1 MHIKEIKSYLYFDAL
16 QMQEREQ
23 NKKDKEVEGSGKT
36 VTVEENKHVRTQLSI
51 ALRFIAVHSLNDF
64 FSG

>member
-1 MHIKEIKSYLYFDAL
+1 MYFDAL

-36 VTVEENKHVRTQLSI
+36 VTVEEKNHVSKQFI
-51 ALRFIAVHSLNDF
+51 NALKILLVHTF
-64 FSG
+64 